1 MKKNITLP
9 DELVFEVERNLVGKY
24 YSTLSDV
31 IRDGLRDIL
40 SIYGKKEGPREV
52 AFNLYRRGEVT
63 ARQGAM
69 ICNLS
74 LRDFLNLASNEEIY
88 LQYGKKE
95 LEEDLA

>member
-9 DELVFEVERNLVGKY
+9 DKLVLDVERNLVGKY

-40 SIYGKKEGPREV
+40 SIYKKREGPREI
-52 AFNLYRRGEVT
+52 AFNLYKKGEIT

-74 LRDFLNLASNEEIY
+74 LREFLNLTSKEGIY

>member
-9 DELVFEVERNLVGKY
+9 DELVLDVERNLIGRY

-40 SIYGKKEGPREV
+40 LIYGKREGPREV
-52 AFNLYRRGEVT
+52 AFDLYRKGEIT
-63 ARQGAM
+63 ARQGAK
-69 ICNLS
+69 ISNLT
-74 LRDFLNLASNEEIY
+74 LREFLNLASREGVY

-95 LEEDLA
+95 FEEDIA

>member
-40 SIYGKKEGPREV
+40 SIYGRKGGPREV
-52 AFNLYRRGEVT
+52 AFNLYKRGEIT

-69 ICNLS
+69 ISNLG
-74 LRDFLNLASNEEIY
+74 LREFLNIASKEGIY